1 MKVKLART
9 AGFCMGVRRAM
20 NIALDVA
27 NKKKGEIYTYGPLV
41 HNPQAVEMLRNKGV
55 EILRD
60 QDVKNA
66 TIIIRAH
73 GISPDERHR
82 LKESGNTIC
91 DATCPHVARAHA
103 IIKRQIKEGYNII
116 IIGDKGHAEV
126 EGLLGHAEGKGFV
139 IENEEDLRDL
149 PSIDRACVV
158 AQTTQE
164 RERFNRIVERIK
176 QKIPDTKVF
185 DTICD
190 STSMRQ
196 REVVKLA
203 NEVEAMVI
211 VGGKN
216 SANTRR
222 LYEISLSTGTPSFHI
237 EDEDELDALGLER
250 YRSIGVMAGASTPN
264 WVINKVIDRIR
275 YLMKKQQNWLFRI
288 AYSVGEFIVESSLFL
303 SLGAMSMC
311 YTSLIFQHITPS
323 LRLILIAALYV
334 FSVHVFNRYYERIKD
349 EFWDPARTRFFK
361 QYGKLL
367 MGGAIVSALLS
378 LYLSLGLG
386 LVSFMLLLF
395 SFLMGIIY
403 NMKIIPEG
411 FPLLS
416 RYKRLRDIP
425 GSKDIFVSFAWTWV
439 IALIPML
446 EKPIIFT
453 YDSLSIIL
461 FVMLTVF
468 TRSIIFDVIS
478 IEGDR
483 IVGNETIPILIG
495 QQNTQR
501 MLCVITLILGIY
513 MSLSSFFDLI
523 PTLGYFLVIPQAI
536 MVLCIYMFQK
546 RRLPISTSFEALIDS
561 NFILAGAMGFLY
573 TIVQ

>member
-1 MKVKLART
+1 
-9 AGFCMGVRRAM
+9 MGVRRAM
-20 NIALDVA
+20 NIVLDAA
-27 NKKKGEIYTYGPLV
+27 NRKKGKIYTYGPLV
-41 HNPQAVEMLRNKGV
+41 HNPQTVEMLRNKGV

-60 QDVKNA
+60 QDVKDA

-73 GISPDERHR
+73 GIPPDERRR
-82 LKESGNTIC
+82 LKDSGNLIC

-103 IIKRQIKEGYNII
+103 IIKRQIRQGYSVI

-126 EGLLGHAEGKGFV
+126 DGLLGHAEGRGFV
-139 IENEEDLRDL
+139 IENENDLKDL
-149 PSIDRACVV
+149 PPLDKVCVV

-164 RERFNRIVERIK
+164 REKFDKIVERIK
-176 QKIPDTKVF
+176 QMIPEIKVF

-203 NEVEAMVI
+203 NEVDAMVI

-222 LYEISLSTGTPSFHI
+222 LYEISLDTGTPSFHI
-237 EDEDELDALGLER
+237 EDENELDNLGLEK
-250 YRSIGVMAGASTPN
+250 YRTIGVMAGASTPN
-264 WVINKVIDRIR
+264 WVINKVIDRTR
-275 YLMKKQQNWLFRI
+275 HLMKRQQNWLFRT
-288 AYSVGEFIVESSLFL
+288 AYSIGEFIVESSLFL
-303 SLGAMSMC
+303 TLGAISMC
-311 YTSLIFQHITPS
+311 YTSLIFQHIRLSP
-323 LRLILIAALYV
+323 RLILIAALYV
-334 FSVHVFNRYYERIKD
+334 FSVHVFNRYYERVKD

-361 QYGKLL
+361 QYGRILV
-367 MGGAIVSALLS
+367 GTATVSALLS

-386 LVSFMLLLF
+386 LTSFMLLLF

-403 NMKIIPEG
+403 NIKIIPKR
-411 FPLLS
+411 FSLSS
-416 RYKRLRDIP
+416 RYRSLRDVP
-425 GSKDIFVSFAWTWV
+425 GSKDIFVALAWTWV
-439 IALIPML
+439 IVLIPML
-446 EKPIIFT
+446 EKPVIFT
-453 YDSLSIIL
+453 YNSLSIML

-501 MLCVITLILGIY
+501 MLCVITLILTIY
-513 MSLSSFFDLI
+513 MTLSSFFNLI
-523 PTLGYFLVIPQAI
+523 PSLGYFLPIPQAI

-546 RRLPISTSFEALIDS
+546 RRLQMSTSFEALIDS
-561 NFILAGAMGFLY
+561 NFILAGAIGFLY
-573 TIVQ
+573 QSLFT